1 MSAPL
6 PAILVAALL
15 LCVPT
20 AAQDEPLV
28 IQDSG
33 SQYMFV
39 DEDDPDLGVLVVLG
53 GVEIEKGARRI
64 VGDTMV
70 LLIDASADGSASA
83 GPSGQIIPSSR
94 ILEVFFD
101 GNVSIEEG
109 DEQTAG
115 AASVHI
121 DNRTGLLTLLD
132 GSWKSGLFG
141 QPLLVRFDVMRQ
153 FTGGRLEAE
162 GAVFTTC
169 DYAHAHWGLSTP
181 WALVQPTADGR
192 ILKTSRSVGSVGD
205 VPLAPIPGFHMNIDR
220 NRPPLRRVALGN
232 STRFGF
238 KVETEWGAD
247 ASEVMTDVGRWV
259 NSGPVEA
266 EWELELDNY
275 SRRGIFFEPSVSYRT
290 ADSYGRIWGASIND
304 RKDLDHL
311 DRRIEDSTRGRF
323 DVTHRT
329 RIDDNQTVDFEL
341 SHLSDRGF
349 QQEYYE
355 NEFRTQKPQETYINY
370 RNVEG
375 NTAWSVLAR
384 TRLNDFDS
392 QVEYLPEVE
401 RRVVG
406 ETYLGGDLDGI
417 NVTGREFV
425 SSAELRVGV
434 PPEASPQP
442 PAGSLRQGSTRVG
455 STRVATMPFD
465 VGEDRITLSTGYD
478 LTGFSRSADPDLTQP
493 TGQRSMADAVGRYAL
508 FGGATWSRTYSG
520 VDSDYSSER
529 WNLDGVRQVLEPL
542 VAFNSVLELNHGPS
556 ELVAIDDIETLDK
569 LQVFTVGLRH
579 RVQTHQDE
587 KVVTVIDSQ
596 VSMPVFTNQD
606 RDNGGDTMGF
616 VTFDTVWKPGA
627 DIFGLRDASLSIRLT
642 ADPNDSWGYLKSF
655 ASYRTALS
663 ETSEFYVSETK
674 SASDHVR
681 GTLGTNFVTAGVQV
695 ELTPKWTAAAFIQED
710 RRLNQSVRKGILLRQ
725 RAHRWF
731 IDIELSQR
739 RADSTLTGESDPE
752 EEIAFRFRPAAFAD
766 NEQTLLD
773 RIGRVH
779 R

>member
-1 MSAPL
+1 MSGRL
-6 PAILVAALL
+6 LAILAAVVLL
-15 LCVPT
+15 SASP
-20 AAQDEPLV
+20 AAQDQPVLIKE
-28 IQDSG
+28 SG

-53 GVEIEKGARRI
+53 GVEIEQGDRRI

-70 LLIDASADGSASA
+70 LLIDASAAGESSTTSA
-83 GPSGQIIPSSR
+83 GQLIPSER

-115 AASVHI
+115 ATSVHI

-181 WALVQPTADGR
+181 WALVQPTSDGR
-192 ILKTSRSVGSVGD
+192 ILKTSRSIGSVGD
-205 VPLAPIPGFHMNIDR
+205 VPLLPLPGFHMNIDR
-220 NRPPLRRVALGN
+220 DRPPLRRVSIGN
-232 STRFGF
+232 NSRFGF
-238 KVETEWGAD
+238 MIQTEWGAD
-247 ASEVMTDVGRWV
+247 ASEAMTDVGRWFD
-259 NSGPVEA
+259 SGPVEA
-266 EWELELDNY
+266 EWQLDLDSY
-275 SRRGIFFEPSVSYRT
+275 SKRGLFLEPSVSYRT
-290 ADSYGRIWGASIND
+290 ADSFGRIWGASIND
-304 RKDLDHL
+304 RKDFDHL

-329 RIDDNQTVDFEL
+329 RIDDTQTVDFEL
-341 SHLSDRGF
+341 SYLSDRGF

-355 NEFRTQKPQETYINY
+355 SELRMEKPQETYVNY

-384 TRLNDFDS
+384 TRLNDFDT

-406 ETYLGGDLDGI
+406 DTFLGGSLDGV

-425 SSAELRVGV
+425 SSAELRLGV
-434 PPEASPQP
+434 PPEGSPQP
-442 PAGSLRQGSTRVG
+442 PAGSLRQRSTRVG

-478 LTGFSRSADPDLTQP
+478 LTGFSRSADADPTQP
-493 TGQRSMADAVGRYAL
+493 TGQQTEDDAVGRYAL

-520 VDSDYSSER
+520 ADSDYSSER
-529 WNLDGVRQVLEPL
+529 WNLNGVRQVLEPL

-556 ELVAIDDIETLDK
+556 DLVAIDEIETLDK
-569 LQVFTVGLRH
+569 LQAFTVGVRH
-579 RVQTHQDE
+579 RVQTHQDDE
-587 KVVTVIDSQ
+587 VVTVLDSQ
-596 VSMPVFTNQD
+596 VSMPVFTNEE
-606 RDNGGDTMGF
+606 RDNSGDTMGF
-616 VTFDTVWKPGA
+616 VTFDTVWQPGA
-627 DIFGLRDASLSIRLT
+627 DIFGLRDSSLAVRLT
-642 ADPNDSWGYLKSF
+642 ADPNDSWGYLSSF
-655 ASYRTALS
+655 ASYRTTLS

-681 GTLGTNFVTAGVQV
+681 GTLGTHFVTSGVQV

-710 RRLNQSVRKGILLRQ
+710 LRLNQSVRKGILLRQ
-725 RAHRWF
+725 RAHRWY

-739 RADSTLTGESDPE
+739 RADSTVTGESNPE
-752 EEIAFRFRPAAFAD
+752 EQIAFRFRPAAFAD
-766 NEQTLLD
+766 EEQTLLD
-773 RIGRVH
+773 RIGRV
-779 R
+779 RR